1 MGALYGGSDEGMKK
15 RSALGWLLA
24 VGVAASALVLPL
36 QDWWQLERQ
45 PPAHPGAVSFGVLG
59 DSDSHAYHDGLKF
72 DGNPE
77 ARGGALRPRTWQW
90 TEILAHLRSDQLDP
104 GPWGVWGTRFR
115 RLSVLRDA
123 VGLDGRFPVKQDYLY
138 NQAYSG
144 AVCANLN
151 GATQTDQT
159 GRLLTAMHRSPERWK
174 DGLVLIRIGTNDFGR
189 QESLEALS
197 HDPAAAAP
205 VALMDDCVREI
216 RTAVQRLRAPYP
228 GLRIVLVGIFNNAE
242 WERFHKLWQ
251 SPQAVGNI
259 HQGLARFDQGL
270 RGIAQGDP
278 RLLFIDDQAWFA
290 SLWGSRMPSGKPV
303 YKTVR
308 FGERF
313 EVSNTGGD
321 EPRHATLVDG
331 HAGTVWNA
339 LWAQALVAQLNA
351 QFGLAVKPLQTEE
364 LVNFVDPDGRF
375 GMR

>member
-1 MGALYGGSDEGMKK
+1 MK
-15 RSALGWLLA
+15 RSILVALVAVA
-24 VGVAASALVLPL
+24 VGASALLWPVSE
-36 QDWWQLERQ
+36 WWQRGRQ
-45 PPAHPGAVSFGVLG
+45 TPAAPDAVRFGVLG

-72 DGNPE
+72 DGLPQ

-90 TEILAHLRSDQLDP
+90 TEILAHLRPDQLDP

-123 VGLDGRFPVKQDYLY
+123 LGLDGRFPVKQDYLY

-144 AVCANLN
+144 AVCDNLN
-151 GATQTDQT
+151 GAQADQT
-159 GRLLTAMHRSPERWK
+159 GRLLTAMQRSPERWRE
-174 DGLVLIRIGTNDFGR
+174 GVVLIRIGTNDFGR
-189 QESLEALS
+189 QETLEALS
-197 HDPAAAAP
+197 RQPDAP
-205 VALMDDCVREI
+205 EAVALIDACVRDI
-216 RTAVQRLRAPYP
+216 RTAVQRLRTPYP

-242 WERFHKLWQ
+242 WERFHALWP
-251 SPQAVGNI
+251 SPQALDNI

-270 RGIAQGDP
+270 KAIAQDAPGTT
-278 RLLFIDDQAWFA
+278 LFLDDQAWFA
-290 SLWGSRMPSGKPV
+290 GLWGSRMPSGKPV

-308 FGERF
+308 FGSHF

-321 EPRHATLVDG
+321 EPRHATLADG

-339 LWAQALVAQLNA
+339 LWAQSLVAQLNRH
-351 QFGLAVKPLQTEE
+351 FGLSIHPLQTDE